1 MKKILNETI
10 EAYADC
16 TMTWE
21 MGWQRRNLSF
31 KASAPVSRDEAIEIA
46 NKAIPGGYNAFKA
59 SKLKLLPVFAE
70 IILARENSVCVYVT
84 PPVKEIKAMEADEW
98 NTEDGV
104 TRIWWD

>member
-1 MKKILNETI
+1 MKRILNETM

-16 TMTWE
+16 TMDWKN
-21 MGWQRRNLSF
+21 GSQRRNLSF

-59 SKLKLLPVFAE
+59 SKLKLLPADSLVT
-70 IILARENSVCVYVT
+70 LAREGSACIYVV

-98 NTEDGV
+98 DTKDGV